1 MRRSEF
7 LGRGHSAE
15 EALAALALARRHF
28 RRFSFDLIYAR
39 PGQTEADWTAELER
53 ALGLAGEHLS
63 VYQLTIE
70 ENTAFAGAW
79 RRGDFVLPGEERGGP
94 ALRDHASA
102 AGRRRPAR
110 L

>member
-1 MRRSEF
+1 
-7 LGRGHSAE
+7 

-39 PGQTEADWTAELER
+39 PGQTEADWAAELER

-79 RRGDFVLPGEERGGP
+79 RRGDFSMPEEEQ
-94 ALRDHASA
+94 A
-102 AGRRRPAR
+102 ARLFEITQAGLAPPRRPPVCA